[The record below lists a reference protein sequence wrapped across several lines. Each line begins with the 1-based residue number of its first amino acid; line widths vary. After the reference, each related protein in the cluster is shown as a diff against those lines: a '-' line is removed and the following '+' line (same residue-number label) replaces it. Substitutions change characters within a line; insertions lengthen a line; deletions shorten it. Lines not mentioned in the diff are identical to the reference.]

1 MKNISSN
8 VLIMVNISH
17 IRYVMSEK
25 ESGEDVNVEKIST
38 KKISDSV
45 AEQIEKMIESEMFKA
60 GEKLPSVRELCELFD
75 VGRSA
80 VRDAITTLKGRG
92 MVKVKHGEGTFVC
105 EFDSTKWFPHHL
117 LRPDSKDISE
127 LFQVRKILETGI
139 VKMAALNRSD
149 EDLQTMKE
157 NVSKQDGWESDYQF
171 HMAIVKASGNQI
183 MIQLMQFISAA
194 TKKAMMNFHQ
204 YIQQNEHTVKTIV
217 KQHDHIYE
225 SIKTRNAEKANEA
238 MIEHLNYVEELL
250 QVSILGQPS
259 RI

>member
-1 MKNISSN
+1 
-8 VLIMVNISH
+8 
-17 IRYVMSEK
+17 MSEK
-25 ESGEDVNVEKIST
+25 ESGGGVNVEKIST
-38 KKISDSV
+38 KKVSDSV
-45 AEQIEKMIESEMFKA
+45 AEQIEKMIQSEMFKA

-80 VRDAITTLKGRG
+80 VRDAITTLKGKG

-117 LRPDSKDISE
+117 LLPTSKDIHE
-127 LFQVRKILETGI
+127 LFQVRKILEAGI
-139 VKMAALNRSD
+139 VEMAALNRSD

-157 NVSKQDGWESDYQF
+157 SVSNQVVDGWEADYQF
-171 HMAIVKASGNQI
+171 HMAIVKAAGNQI

-217 KQHDHIYE
+217 KQHDQIYE
-225 SIKTRNAEKANEA
+225 SIKMGNPKKANEV

-250 QVSILGQPS
+250 QVSILGQSS